1 MLVSQQRLGDV
12 SKDMPLALLT
22 RTILRQVETTQHH
35 ILAGSN
41 RWFTSSWSKQVARR
55 GIKEV
60 QHGRVFPG
68 WRVHHIDDN
77 LRASRRLRQAFTR
90 QRVDSS
96 AGGCGDD
103 FVAEFAQ
110 VLDELRPDQASSAE
124 NDDLHVCLPKEM
136 MAV

>member
-55 GIKEV
+55 EHQLAGLVLRFIRE
-60 QHGRVFPG
+60 RY
-68 WRVHHIDDN
+68 VHCH
-77 LRASRRLRQAFTR
+77 L
-90 QRVDSS
+90 
-96 AGGCGDD
+96 
-103 FVAEFAQ
+103 VA
-110 VLDELRPDQASSAE
+110 VK
-124 NDDLHVCLPKEM
+124 VCVEG
-136 MAV
+136 